1 MIVYDEYSSEQKKL
15 IIDCIYENDYSIFS
29 FGLRHSILSMN
40 PIILLELLFSLIEEG
55 KVEFIEKLI
64 SHCGIDCRDYNGWTL
79 LHHIFYQNRIDIFNY
94 LKNIQQIQPIIKQ
107 LLISKSNQQKTP
119 LQIWPQCTSFENI
132 SKVLSINSNSN
143 TNINN
148 QSSSKG
154 TIQSIHLFILIFF

>member
-1 MIVYDEYSSEQKKL
+1 LIVYDEYSSEQKKL
-15 IIDCIYENDYSIFS
+15 IIDCIYSNDYSIFS

-119 LQIWPQCTSFENI
+119 LHVWPTSFENI
-132 SKVLSINSNSN
+132 SKLVLSINSNSN

-154 TIQSIHLFILIFF
+154 TIQSIHSFILIFF